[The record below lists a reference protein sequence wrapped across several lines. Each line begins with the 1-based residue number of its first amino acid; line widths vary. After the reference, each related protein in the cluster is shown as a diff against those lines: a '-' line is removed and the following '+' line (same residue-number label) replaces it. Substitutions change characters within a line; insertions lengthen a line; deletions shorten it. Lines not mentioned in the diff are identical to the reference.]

1 VAPYSLGY
9 WDFRR
14 ACGAYLRLRSMTG
27 VLGNE
32 SLRMALITL
41 LEPGRPT
48 LAAALRRLTSW
59 ELEALLQNV
68 ERHLAGIRRIASGR
82 GNGPPV

>member
-1 VAPYSLGY
+1 MATYSLGY

-14 ACGAYLRLRSMTG
+14 VCRAYLRLRSMTG

-32 SLRMALITL
+32 SIRMALITL
-41 LEPGRPT
+41 LEPGRPAV
-48 LAAALRRLTSW
+48 AAALRRLTSW

-68 ERHLAGIRRIASGR
+68 ERHLAGTRRIASGR
-82 GNGPPV
+82 VNGPPV